1 MPTLRERVAECL
13 SQGFFD
19 LDELAARLGLPISE
33 VLDHL
38 GHVKKSVRPPRRF
51 RVEPAECRDCGFV
64 FKDRARLGP
73 PGRCPKCKSGQ
84 IKKPRYTIT
93 G

>member
-1 MPTLRERVAECL
+1 MPTLRERMDELL

-19 LDELAARLGLPISE
+19 PEELAARLGLSIAE

-38 GHVKKSVRPPRRF
+38 VHVKKSVRPPRRF
-51 RVEPAECRDCGFV
+51 RTEPAECRDCGFV
-64 FKDRARLGP
+64 FKDRSRLGP

-84 IKKPRYTIT
+84 IRNPRYTIS